1 MSSQLTRKKPLA
13 PRPLYRRNTMAFP
26 RELRAAI
33 PDLHGGRVLELDSI
47 NGHASNTS
55 LFGPLV
61 QLKLLVKETGKLS
74 GQFVV
79 GMGLQVEAARQ
90 LAATLTELAEKPKS
104 YRLWKCRMWPT
115 QESGRTGVP
124 LTTLRNDRRVHTRDN
139 FTITGSTAR
148 ALVSTST
155 RRTSATLAGPISIR

>member
-1 MSSQLTRKKPLA
+1 
-13 PRPLYRRNTMAFP
+13 MAFP

-47 NGHASNTS
+47 NGHASNSS
-55 LFGPLV
+55 LFGPLA

-90 LAATLTELAEKPKS
+90 LAATLTELAEKAEKLPAVEI
-104 YRLWKCRMWPT
+104 PNVV
-115 QESGRTGVP
+115 SGRK
-124 LTTLRNDRRVHTRDN
+124 R
-139 FTITGSTAR
+139 
-148 ALVSTST
+148 
-155 RRTSATLAGPISIR
+155 